1 MSRMC
6 MEYINPIYVDTIMVV
21 RKVRDCKQYIPG
33 KTVRVLLYEIH
44 NNGRVVERGYRN
56 GRILPIDPAVAKER
70 FPQDDTIVGHC
81 SCVLAD
87 RGQYIFVEIPREL
100 NSEHPMDIQRENRFM
115 DVKSL
120 KVLKRD
126 IVPVQ
131 PQPTQPQP
139 MQPEVQ

>member
-1 MSRMC
+1 
-6 MEYINPIYVDTIMVV
+6 MVV

-56 GRILPIDPAVAKER
+56 GRILPIDPAMAKDQ
-70 FPQDDTIVGHC
+70 FPQPDTIVGHC
-81 SCVLAD
+81 SCVLAE
-87 RGQYIFVEIPREL
+87 RRQYIFVEIPREL
-100 NSEHPMDIQRENRFM
+100 NPEHPEDGERESRFM

-120 KVLKRD
+120 KVLKKD

-131 PQPTQPQP
+131 QTQPTPP
-139 MQPEVQ
+139 V